1 MSEAPTPPAGAHD
14 HDVLSEVCSGAAALF
29 RSHWGRGPRKCR
41 AHWAGP
47 DTILVLLE
55 NGLTEAERTLAAAG
69 RGEDVLAGRRALNA
83 LVEPQ
88 LRAIVQDATGRP
100 VEVFLG
106 SSRLEPDVTA
116 EVFVLGPA

>member
-1 MSEAPTPPAGAHD
+1 MTEGPTPPAGAHD
-14 HDVLSEVCSGAAALF
+14 RDVLSEVCSRAAALF
-29 RSHWGRGPRKCR
+29 RTHWGRGPRKCR

-55 NGLTEAERTLAAAG
+55 NGLTESERTLSAAG
-69 RGEDVLAGRRALNA
+69 RGDDVLAGRRALNA

-88 LRAIVQDATGRP
+88 LRAIVEDATGRP
-100 VEVFLG
+100 VAVFLG
-106 SSRLEPDVTA
+106 ASRLAPDVTA